1 MLELK
6 EGKMLYHGSYCEVQ
20 HPLLEKCAK
29 HKDFGKCFYLTS
41 SKSQAVKF
49 LNISIIKALSSG
61 LINDMQNYGYVSVFQ
76 VEDIEDLLV
85 KAFRDA
91 DQEWLH
97 CVAAHRKRKLFPDI
111 VKKMADYDIVV
122 GKIADDATNATL
134 TAYLSGVFG
143 EAGEEKTD
151 EFCISILLPNKLKD
165 QYCFKTEKALKA
177 LRFVGC
183 EKICMKKPY
192 PRID

>member
-29 HKDFGKCFYLTS
+29 HKDFGKGFYLTS

-49 LNISIIKALSSG
+49 LDISIIKALSSG

-143 EAGEEKTD
+143 EAGEEK
-151 EFCISILLPNKLKD
+151 LLWW
-165 QYCFKTEKALKA
+165 
-177 LRFVGC
+177 
-183 EKICMKKPY
+183 
-192 PRID
+192 

>member
-1 MLELK
+1 MLELT

-29 HKDFGKCFYLTS
+29 HKDF
-41 SKSQAVKF
+41 
-49 LNISIIKALSSG
+49 
-61 LINDMQNYGYVSVFQ
+61 
-76 VEDIEDLLV
+76 EDLLV

-151 EFCISILLPNKLKD
+151 EFCISRLLPNKLKD